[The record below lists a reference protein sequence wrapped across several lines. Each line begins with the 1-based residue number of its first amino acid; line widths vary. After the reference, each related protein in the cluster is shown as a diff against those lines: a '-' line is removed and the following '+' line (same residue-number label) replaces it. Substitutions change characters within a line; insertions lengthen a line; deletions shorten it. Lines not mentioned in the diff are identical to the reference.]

1 MRAGE
6 VGRALLGLVVLA
18 GLLLPWLSVAPNRL
32 LPGVAA
38 SGFAAI
44 SWAAPAA
51 LVAVVLAVPQRLPA
65 WLGAPAA
72 LAGVA
77 LLLTATGWAAAL
89 SLEGLA
95 PAARAGLGGGF
106 WLGLVA
112 GAALV
117 VARAA
122 ALPGMGRAVLAAFAL
137 LTLLLLWQAGTFE
150 ALSLVV
156 EYRAREAVVHA
167 ALLRHLALAGAALAL
182 ALLLAVPLAWA
193 GFRRPGAAGP
203 VGAALGAVQV
213 VPAIALF
220 AALIPLLAGLLAL
233 LPALRS
239 LGLGAIGPAP
249 AVLATAGYLALPLW
263 RSVLGGLT
271 AADPAA
277 VAAARAMGMTEGG
290 ITREVRLPLALPVFA
305 GGLRVAVVQAI
316 GLVTLGGLV
325 GAGGLGALVFEGLAQ
340 FATDLMLLGALP
352 IMALALAADALIRLL
367 EHRLGGSA

>member
-6 VGRALLGLVVLA
+6 AGRALLLLAVLA
-18 GLLLPWLSVAPNRL
+18 GLLLPWLTVAPNRL
-32 LPGVAA
+32 LPGTATNGF
-38 SGFAAI
+38 SGLG
-44 SWAAPAA
+44 WAAAAA
-51 LVAVVLAVPQRLPA
+51 LAALALAVPRRVPA
-65 WLGAPAA
+65 WLGAAA
-72 LAGVA
+72 GLGGVA
-77 LLLTATGWAAAL
+77 LLLVATGWAAAD

-95 PAARAGLGGGF
+95 SAARAGLGGGF

-117 VARAA
+117 VARGA
-122 ALPGMGRAVLAAFAL
+122 ALPGPGRAALAAVAL
-137 LTLLLLWQAGTFE
+137 AALWLPWQAGSFE
-150 ALSLVV
+150 SLSLVV
-156 EYRAREAVVHA
+156 EYRARQAAVHA
-167 ALLRHLALAGAALAL
+167 ALLRHLMLAGAALAL

-203 VGAALGAVQV
+203 VGATLGAVQV

-233 LPALRS
+233 LPALRG

-263 RSVLGGLT
+263 RSVLGGLA

-325 GAGGLGALVFEGLAQ
+325 GAGGLGALVFEGLSQ

-367 EHRLGGSA
+367 EHRLGASA

>member
-51 LVAVVLAVPQRLPA
+51 LVALVLAVPQRLPA

-72 LAGVA
+72 LAGVT
-77 LLLTATGWAAAL
+77 LLLAATGWAAAL

-239 LGLGAIGPAP
+239 L
-249 AVLATAGYLALPLW
+249 
-263 RSVLGGLT
+263 
-271 AADPAA
+271 
-277 VAAARAMGMTEGG
+277 
-290 ITREVRLPLALPVFA
+290 
-305 GGLRVAVVQAI
+305 
-316 GLVTLGGLV
+316 
-325 GAGGLGALVFEGLAQ
+325 
-340 FATDLMLLGALP
+340 
-352 IMALALAADALIRLL
+352 
-367 EHRLGGSA
+367 